1 MEKFALICFGI
12 LLLAAGAAA
21 AAFAVKKCLKG
32 E

>member
-12 LLLAAGAAA
+12 LLLATGVAAA
-21 AAFAVKKCLKG
+21 SLAVKKCLKG